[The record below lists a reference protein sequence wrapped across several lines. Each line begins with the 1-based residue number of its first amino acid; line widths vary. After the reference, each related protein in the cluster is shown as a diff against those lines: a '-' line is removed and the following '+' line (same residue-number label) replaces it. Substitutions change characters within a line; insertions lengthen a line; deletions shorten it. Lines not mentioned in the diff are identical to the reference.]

1 MSDETLAGF
10 LGLDDPDK
18 TRASARALARSP
30 DIGRAR
36 AVPAPLRDAAAEA
49 VIWTAKNLLNTPLS
63 NLCAD
68 AWSQARDLDKARNA
82 AEGKTVDFAL
92 KEHDISLSR
101 QPSVELIINGAPTGV
116 KLPFD
121 LNIGLTIASA
131 VLKIRDGAIIGCDL
145 GKVKGAGSISCIG
158 VTITKRE
165 TSSVR
170 LPGKLTFN
178 PGVALS

>member
-1 MSDETLAGF
+1 MGDETLAGF

-18 TRASARALARSP
+18 TKASARALARSP
-30 DIGRAR
+30 EIGRAR
-36 AVPAPLRDAAAEA
+36 EVPAPLRDAAAEA

-68 AWSQARDLDKARNA
+68 AWSTYREFDKARNA
-82 AEGKTVDFAL
+82 PAGKTVDFTL

-101 QPSVELIINGAPTGV
+101 QPSVELIINGVSTGV

-121 LNIGLTIASA
+121 LSIGLNIASA
-131 VLKIRDGAIIGCDL
+131 VLKIRDGAIVGCDL
-145 GKVKGAGSISCIG
+145 GKVKGAGSISCAG

-165 TSSVR
+165 TSTVR
-170 LPGKLTFN
+170 LPGKLAFD
-178 PGVALS
+178 PGVMLR